1 LVFPAIF
8 RGALQARIPQILDT
22 HKIAAAEALA
32 ACVEHPS
39 VDKIIPGAFDAGFVD
54 AVVKAVIAVK

>member
-8 RGALQARIPQILDT
+8 RGALQARIPQILDI

-32 ACVEHPS
+32 KCVVNPS
-39 VDKIIPGAFDAGFVD
+39 ADKIIP
-54 AVVKAVIAVK
+54 

>member
-32 ACVEHPS
+32 ACVENPS